1 MQDLSLRT
9 LNRFLRLRIKSRLA
23 RAATLKDAVR
33 AFGLSPPYRPPIG
46 GFRSERVG
54 GVPGEWTGAGGGPT
68 LLYLHGGA
76 YFAGSPKHYRPIACA
91 FAAQGFTV
99 FTPAYRLAPRHPFPA
114 ALDDVLA
121 VCSALAGRG
130 ESIVL
135 AGDSAGGGLALAL
148 MIARRDAGAAL
159 PAAAALF
166 SPWTDLAVMGGSARE
181 NEACDPLFSRRM
193 LKIAARTYLAGA
205 RPDDPRASPLY
216 ADLRGLPPLLLHVG
230 SNETLRDD
238 STRFCAQ
245 AEKSGVSTRLT
256 LWPDA
261 PHCWQLIAE
270 VLPEARQS
278 IEEAAAFLHEF
289 AGGQT
294 YPQGPEEW
302 GGSRGLRPS
311 GGKNDGGA
319 GVALEISGAAG
330 VGVG

>member
-33 AFGLSPPYRPPIG
+33 AFGLSPPYRTPIG

-76 YFAGSPKHYRPIACA
+76 FFAGSPKHYRPIACA

-135 AGDSAGGGLALAL
+135 AGNSAGGGLALAL

-166 SPWTDLAVMGGSARE
+166 SPWTDLAVIGASARE

-193 LKIAARTYLAGA
+193 LKIAARTYLSRSGPTTPA
-205 RPDDPRASPLY
+205 ASPLY
-216 ADLRGLPPLLLHVG
+216 ADLRGLPPFCFMSS
-230 SNETLRDD
+230 SNEMLRDN
-238 STRFCAQ
+238 STRFCA
-245 AEKSGVSTRLT
+245 R
-256 LWPDA
+256 
-261 PHCWQLIAE
+261 
-270 VLPEARQS
+270 R
-278 IEEAAAFLHEF
+278 
-289 AGGQT
+289 
-294 YPQGPEEW
+294 
-302 GGSRGLRPS
+302 
-311 GGKNDGGA
+311 
-319 GVALEISGAAG
+319 
-330 VGVG
+330 